1 MLYSLTASKT
11 GVDAVDFKAT
21 PANAPASG
29 TEIVVTVS
37 YQSTLLAPS
46 VTSGWSC
53 NAPLVAL
60 GTASMTCAAPFTGG
74 AQIPELGL
82 RWTVAPAS
90 VSGTAVLRQGSS
102 AVSNAAGF

>member
-1 MLYSLTASKT
+1 
-11 GVDAVDFKAT
+11 VDFKAT
-21 PANAPASG
+21 PANAPAPG
-29 TEIVVTVS
+29 TQIVVTVS

-46 VTSGWSC
+46 VSSGWSC
-53 NAPLVAL
+53 NVPLVAL

-90 VSGTAVLRQGSS
+90 VSGTAVLRQGSG
-102 AVSNAAGF
+102 AVSNVAAF